1 MRSVAEVTTTVPAWL
16 TARAAP
22 SPTSTTGSDWRSAA
36 VTSGPA
42 ADGVD
47 PGRPHAPGL
56 GVDGG
61 QRAAGELEVPHGG
74 DGDPAVGVELGGDG
88 VDQLG
93 GARPLVD
100 GQHRRAVLDDV
111 QRQVA
116 ERSAKTT
123 LSSWL
128 IGLLIRP

>member
-36 VTSGPA
+36 VTRDLPPTVSIRVAHTPPVSASTEASVPPA
-42 ADGVD
+42 SWRSPTEAM
-47 PGRPHAPGL
+47 
-56 GVDGG
+56 
-61 QRAAGELEVPHGG
+61 EI
-74 DGDPAVGVELGGDG
+74 
-88 VDQLG
+88 
-93 GARPLVD
+93 RPLGSSSDVT
-100 GQHRRAVLDDV
+100 GLTSWAVLA
-111 QRQVA
+111 RSSTA
-116 ERSAKTT
+116 ITAAPSWTTSSGRSERSAKTT